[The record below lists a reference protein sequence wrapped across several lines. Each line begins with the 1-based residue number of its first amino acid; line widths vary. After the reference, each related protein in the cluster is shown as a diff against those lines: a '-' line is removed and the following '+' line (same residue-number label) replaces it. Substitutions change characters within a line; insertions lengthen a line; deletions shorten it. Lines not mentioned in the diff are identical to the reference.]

1 MLSST
6 AVTLPATKPRAQEVG
21 RWLSLAYLEAF
32 LWRLSM
38 PWNNR
43 GEKRGLPV
51 TWLYSVLFQTF
62 ETNVKNILGIFAC
75 NMANIKSMLGHYCP
89 ECRCQ
94 ARFVNTFL
102 GSWHWIVVNLQLET
116 CISVNQ
122 HPPKPSWNIGNT
134 KLANQSLYQ
143 SIGWLSVKQINPQFM
158 TFEEGIWS
166 HKTTGS
172 GGFPN
177 QVETN
182 LEIAP
187 DVQWCGEHI
196 FTNSPPNPQIHHFY
210 GWGWNHP
217 QSWNPRNPTGWCP
230 FFCYVNVGL

>member
-21 RWLSLAYLEAF
+21 RWLSLAHLEAF
-32 LWRLSM
+32 LWRLSSL

-51 TWLYSVLFQTF
+51 TWLYSVLFQKF
-62 ETNVKNILGIFAC
+62 ETHVKNILGIFAC

-102 GSWHWIVVNLQLET
+102 GGWHWIVVNLHWRRVFQWIRSIPNSWPLKRDHWIWRLSQPGRDKFGD
-116 CISVNQ
+116 CSRCSVVMWWT
-122 HPPKPSWNIGNT
+122 HFH
-134 KLANQSLYQ
+134 KLS
-143 SIGWLSVKQINPQFM
+143 PQ
-158 TFEEGIWS
+158 
-166 HKTTGS
+166 
-172 GGFPN
+172 
-177 QVETN
+177 
-182 LEIAP
+182 AP
-187 DVQWCGEHI
+187 
-196 FTNSPPNPQIHHFY
+196 NSPFLWVGLEPSPVI
-210 GWGWNHP
+210 
-217 QSWNPRNPTGWCP
+217 PRNPTGWCS